1 MINKIPSLL
10 VHLFTSLGVV
20 FGFLALVATLN
31 HDIKTAFL
39 WLGVALIVDGV
50 DGSLARKY
58 DVKANMPYID
68 GAVLDNIIDY
78 FTYVIVPAF
87 MVMEFK
93 MVSEEW
99 VYFVVVTILITSCY
113 TFSNTKLKTDDFYF
127 RGFPAAWN
135 LVVLYIYILDLSH
148 VTSLIW
154 ILFCAVFTFIPVKT
168 LHPFR
173 VEKFRKINL
182 VTTFF
187 WIVSI
192 AMLIFNNSYSDI
204 FYLIFIVTSI
214 WFTLITLSR
223 TIKGG

>member
-78 FTYVIVPAF
+78 FTYVIIPAF

-127 RGFPAAWN
+127 RGFPVAWN

-154 ILFCAVFTFIPVKT
+154 ILFV
-168 LHPFR
+168 
-173 VEKFRKINL
+173 
-182 VTTFF
+182 
-187 WIVSI
+187 
-192 AMLIFNNSYSDI
+192 
-204 FYLIFIVTSI
+204 
-214 WFTLITLSR
+214 LSLLLFLSKPY
-223 TIKGG
+223 ILLG

>member
-78 FTYVIVPAF
+78 FT
-87 MVMEFK
+87 
-93 MVSEEW
+93 
-99 VYFVVVTILITSCY
+99 
-113 TFSNTKLKTDDFYF
+113 
-127 RGFPAAWN
+127 
-135 LVVLYIYILDLSH
+135 
-148 VTSLIW
+148 
-154 ILFCAVFTFIPVKT
+154 
-168 LHPFR
+168 
-173 VEKFRKINL
+173 
-182 VTTFF
+182 
-187 WIVSI
+187 
-192 AMLIFNNSYSDI
+192 
-204 FYLIFIVTSI
+204 
-214 WFTLITLSR
+214 
-223 TIKGG
+223 

>member
-1 MINKIPSLL
+1 MARS
-10 VHLFTSLGVV
+10 
-20 FGFLALVATLN
+20 
-31 HDIKTAFL
+31 
-39 WLGVALIVDGV
+39 ALIVDGV

-127 RGFPAAWN
+127 RGFPAA
-135 LVVLYIYILDLSH
+135 LEFSCSIHLYSDLSH

-154 ILFCAVFTFIPVKT
+154 ILFCACLYFYSCQ
-168 LHPFR
+168 
-173 VEKFRKINL
+173 NL
-182 VTTFF
+182 
-187 WIVSI
+187 
-192 AMLIFNNSYSDI
+192 
-204 FYLIFIVTSI
+204 TS
-214 WFTLITLSR
+214 F
-223 TIKGG
+223 

>member
-99 VYFVVVTILITSCY
+99 VYFVVVTL
-113 TFSNTKLKTDDFYF
+113 
-127 RGFPAAWN
+127 
-135 LVVLYIYILDLSH
+135 
-148 VTSLIW
+148 SLIH
-154 ILFCAVFTFIPVKT
+154 I
-168 LHPFR
+168 
-173 VEKFRKINL
+173 
-182 VTTFF
+182 
-187 WIVSI
+187 
-192 AMLIFNNSYSDI
+192 
-204 FYLIFIVTSI
+204 
-214 WFTLITLSR
+214 
-223 TIKGG
+223 